1 LAGTRDLHACR
12 HSVWKTASH
21 FSIFSESQPQKLNLT
36 MRSLF
41 LLLAFVAAY
50 VAAKPQTNST
60 TLKDL
65 YTNASSLGDAFQAI
79 VGE

>member
-1 LAGTRDLHACR
+1 
-12 HSVWKTASH
+12 
-21 FSIFSESQPQKLNLT
+21 